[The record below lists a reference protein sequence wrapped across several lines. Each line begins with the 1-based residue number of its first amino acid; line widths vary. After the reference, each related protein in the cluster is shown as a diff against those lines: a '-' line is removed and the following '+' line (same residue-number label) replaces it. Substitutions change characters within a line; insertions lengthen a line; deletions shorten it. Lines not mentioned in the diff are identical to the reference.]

1 MRTIETL
8 ISAQDLSKTFYDF
21 WHRPKAIAVD
31 SISFQVNKG
40 EIVGFLGPNGSGK
53 STTIKM
59 MLNLLYPSSGKL
71 MLFSKKS
78 SDVNIK
84 AKIGYLPEESYLY
97 KYLTAEESL
106 NFYGRLFGLPSH
118 EVKKR
123 TAELLEM
130 AGLTHVR
137 KRMVGEFSKGMARRI
152 GVAQSLINN
161 PELLILDEP
170 TSGLDPLGCAE
181 MKELILLLKSLG
193 KTVLVCS
200 HLLSDI
206 EDVCDRVIILYGGKI
221 VSEGKLN
228 ELLKISSQDI
238 ITISRLDEKQ
248 KEELAE
254 FICKNLGQSSINISS
269 PKMSLEKYF
278 ITLINEVSK
287 QNAYTSGAKHT
298 DSIANF
304 LKKTV

>member
-1 MRTIETL
+1 MISSEIL
-8 ISAQDLSKTFYDF
+8 ISSENLSKTFFDF
-21 WHRPKAIAVD
+21 WHRPKAKAVD
-31 SISFQVNKG
+31 SISFQVQKG
-40 EIVGFLGPNGSGK
+40 EIIGFLGPNGSGK

-59 MLNLLYPSSGKL
+59 MLNLLYPTSGKL
-71 MLFSKKS
+71 TLFGKDS
-78 SDVNIK
+78 SNVDIK

-106 NFYGRLFGLPSH
+106 HFYGRLFGLPSA
-118 EVKKR
+118 EIKKR
-123 TAELLEM
+123 TTELLEM
-130 AGLTHVR
+130 VGLTHIQ

-181 MKELILLLKSLG
+181 IKDLIVLLKSIG

-206 EDVCDRVIILYGGKI
+206 ENVCDRVIILYGGKI
-221 VSEGKLN
+221 VSEGKLS
-228 ELLKISSQDI
+228 ELLKISSQDV
-238 ITISRLDEKQ
+238 ITMSRLDEKQ
-248 KEELAE
+248 KEEISK
-254 FICKNLGQSSINISS
+254 FICENLGQNQISISS

-278 ITLINEVSK
+278 INVIKEAIERNI
-287 QNAYTSGAKHT
+287 YTAGARHSST
-298 DSIANF
+298 IAQF
-304 LKKTV
+304 LNPK

>member
-1 MRTIETL
+1 MASTEPL
-8 ISAQDLSKTFYDF
+8 ISAQNLSKIFYDF
-21 WHRPKAIAVD
+21 WHKPKAKAVD
-31 SISFQVNKG
+31 SISFHVNRG
-40 EIVGFLGPNGSGK
+40 EIIGFLGPNGSGK

-59 MLNLLYPSSGKL
+59 MLNLLYPTSGKL
-71 MLFSKKS
+71 TLFNKDS
-78 SDVNIK
+78 SNVEIK
-84 AKIGYLPEESYLY
+84 AKIGYLPEETYLY

-106 NFYGRLFGLPSH
+106 YFYGRLFGLPSS
-118 EVKKR
+118 ELKKR
-123 TAELLEM
+123 TGELLEM

-181 MKELILLLKSLG
+181 MKDLIVLLKSVG

-221 VSEGKLN
+221 VSEGKLS
-228 ELLKISSQDI
+228 ELLKISSQDVV
-238 ITISRLDEKQ
+238 TMSRLNEKQ
-248 KEELAE
+248 KEELAK
-254 FICKNLGQSSINISS
+254 FICDTMGQNKINISS

-278 ITLINEVSK
+278 ISVINEAIEK
-287 QNAYTSGAKHT
+287 NTYTAGARHS
-298 DSIANF
+298 DSIAQF
-304 LKKTV
+304 LKK

>member
-1 MRTIETL
+1 MESKEIL
-8 ISAQDLSKTFYDF
+8 ISAQNLSKIFYDF
-21 WHRPKAIAVD
+21 WHRPKAKAVD
-31 SISFQVNKG
+31 SISFQVKKG

-59 MLNLLYPSSGKL
+59 MLNLLYPTSGELTLFGKNSSN
-71 MLFSKKS
+71 
-78 SDVNIK
+78 VEIK
-84 AKIGYLPEESYLY
+84 AKIGYLPEETYLY

-106 NFYGRLFGLPSH
+106 CFYGRLFGLPSA
-118 EVKKR
+118 EVKRR
-123 TAELLEM
+123 TTELLEM

-181 MKELILLLKSLG
+181 MKDLIVLLKSVG

-221 VSEGKLN
+221 VSEGKLS

-238 ITISRLDEKQ
+238 ITMSRLDEKQ
-248 KEELAE
+248 KEELAK
-254 FICKNLGQSSINISS
+254 FICANLGQNSINISS

-278 ITLINEVSK
+278 ISVIKEAIE
-287 QNAYTSGAKHT
+287 QNAYTAGARHS
-298 DSIANF
+298 DSIAQF
-304 LKKTV
+304 LKK